1 MFLFHYNLPTDQKET
16 SHKQRSTHEM
26 SDFLTETAIG
36 ISTDSNGFTCIE
48 PSAWDTIIS
57 EFGLDAFD
65 CIRANFN
72 TDTSCR
78 SNDSAYDHRDCRRHC
93 VFVYQVETASS
104 GP

>member
-1 MFLFHYNLPTDQKET
+1 
-16 SHKQRSTHEM
+16 M
-26 SDFLTETAIG
+26 SDFLTETAVG

-48 PSAWDTIIS
+48 SLAWDTIIS

-65 CIRANFN
+65 YSKANFN

-78 SNDSAYDHRDCRRHC
+78 NNNSAYDHRDCRRHC
-93 VFVYQVETASS
+93 IFVYQVETASS